1 MTDSCKQ
8 LPGDFIPVIDR
19 NRCEGKAD
27 CVVVCPYDVF
37 ELDLV
42 PAETRAGL
50 SFTGKVKGMLHGW
63 KQAYA
68 VNAEA
73 CRACGLCVSACPE
86 KAITLMRSE
95 AAQARRTRGDGHLP
109 LPGSEEPGN

>member
-1 MTDSCKQ
+1 MSDGCKQ
-8 LPGDFIPVIDR
+8 PPGEFTPVIDR
-19 NRCEGKAD
+19 GRCEGKAD

-37 ELDLV
+37 ELDIV
-42 PAETRAGL
+42 PAADRTGL
-50 SFTGKVKGMLHGW
+50 TFTGKLKGMLHGW

-86 KAITLMRSE
+86 KAIRLERSK
-95 AAQARRTRGDGHLP
+95 A
-109 LPGSEEPGN
+109 